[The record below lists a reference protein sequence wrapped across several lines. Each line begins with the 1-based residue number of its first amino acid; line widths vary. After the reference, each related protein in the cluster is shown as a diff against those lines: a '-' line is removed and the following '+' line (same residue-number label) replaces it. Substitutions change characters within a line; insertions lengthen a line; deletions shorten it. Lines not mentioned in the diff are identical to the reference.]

1 MTPRLVGAV
10 AAGGAL
16 GALARYLVSAA
27 WPHPVAGFPW
37 STLVINLVGS
47 LLIGVVIAVV
57 GHRAVPR
64 AFLATGV
71 LGGFTTFSAYAEQG
85 RGLVGDGRP
94 ALALA
99 YLLGTVAACLVAV
112 HLGRRLAAGPAADDE
127 VDA

>member
-1 MTPRLVGAV
+1 VTPRLVGAV

-16 GALARYLVSAA
+16 GSLARHLVSAA

-57 GHRAVPR
+57 GHRPMPR

-71 LGGFTTFSAYAEQG
+71 LGGFTTFSAYAVET
-85 RGLVGDGRP
+85 RDL
-94 ALALA
+94 
-99 YLLGTVAACLVAV
+99 
-112 HLGRRLAAGPAADDE
+112 LAAGRFGIAALYALGTLAGALLA
-127 VDA
+127 VMIGSRIR

>member
-1 MTPRLVGAV
+1 VTPRLVGAV

-16 GALARYLVSAA
+16 GALARHLVSAA

-57 GHRAVPR
+57 GHRPMPR

-71 LGGFTTFSAYAEQG
+71 LGGFTTFSAYAVET
-85 RGLVGDGRP
+85 RDL
-94 ALALA
+94 
-99 YLLGTVAACLVAV
+99 
-112 HLGRRLAAGPAADDE
+112 LAAGRFGIAALYALGTLAGALLA
-127 VDA
+127 VMIGSRIR